1 MTIQN
6 ARCLRSSS
14 NIPREKDK
22 IMNYKPINLQDK
34 LDGFSDHWS
43 PKIIAQ
49 MNDYHFKL
57 VKFQGDFIWH
67 SHKDTD
73 EVFIVLE
80 GKMSIDFKTGKV
92 DLRSGEMF
100 VVPVGVEQV
109 LAHQR
114 ELREGIVERGRAL
127 FVLHRV
133 FRRDARLGDDV
144 TMGEKGNGGAGQRK
158 HDEDLCVAP
167 AVARQPV
174 GGGWYLCI
182 GVRHPGCVRSQ
193 RR

>member
-1 MTIQN
+1 MMNRN
-6 ARCLRSSS
+6 ARYLRSSS
-14 NIPREKDK
+14 NIPRGKDK
-22 IMNYKPINLQDK
+22 IMNYQPINLQDK

-67 SHKDTD
+67 SHEDTD

-100 VVPVGVEQV
+100 VVPKGMEHKPFAELECKVMLVEPAGTV
-109 LAHQR
+109 KTGDA
-114 ELREGIVERGRAL
+114 EGDLTAK
-127 FVLHRV
+127 
-133 FRRDARLGDDV
+133 GDV
-144 TMGEKGNGGAGQRK
+144 
-158 HDEDLCVAP
+158 
-167 AVARQPV
+167 
-174 GGGWYLCI
+174 WI
-182 GVRHPGCVRSQ
+182 
-193 RR
+193 